1 MHLECF
7 QQYGLLFLLFWLGI
21 CLVKCCVLNLGK
33 PFIVSKCYL
42 LVIGIRL
49 GGVRGGGAGREVE
62 GFLKAIILNYQ
73 IEQKEKSKHNSRHDA
88 MGNGH
93 DQKHNDQVFAH
104 NLCENCLATHGLI
117 PAFTRVLADP
127 FCRRNKV
134 IIIIIIINHTDWQI
148 CTSDNATIE
157 SKN

>member
-1 MHLECF
+1 MLPV
-7 QQYGLLFLLFWLGI
+7 GDRNTVG
-21 CLVKCCVLNLGK
+21 
-33 PFIVSKCYL
+33 
-42 LVIGIRL
+42 
-49 GGVRGGGAGREVE
+49 RGGGGGREVE

-88 MGNGH
+88 MGDGH

-104 NLCENCLATHGLI
+104 NLCETCLATHGLI

-134 IIIIIIINHTDWQI
+134 LIIDWQI